1 MLNAKVKI
9 VHLIVRSIKKTVQ
22 ISEYFPEPK
31 PLGEW
36 VKVESD
42 LSNYAIKTA
51 FKNVAG
57 TDTSFFPKKTDL
69 ANLIN

>member
-1 MLNAKVKI
+1 M
-9 VHLIVRSIKKTVQ
+9 
-22 ISEYFPEPK
+22 SEYFPEPK

-51 FKNVAG
+51 FKNVTG
-57 TDTSFFPKKTDL
+57 TDPSFFPKKTDL